1 MGILSGSTSIH
12 NIPMTE
18 LVESKLCRKCKTLKS
33 LLDFGIDRK
42 SKDGHKTRCRQCV
55 AGENRLYKLNNRNV
69 VNAAK
74 NRYRQRH
81 TAEMADYMR
90 LYRARVRGSQL
101 ADRHRQHLEFHKEV
115 NIQLQFRLGAIMASQ
130 LLQNDKTIEI
140 EKLLLKYLKSP
151 ESASGR
157 KALNEARGI
166 AFRAKISY
174 EAFNTLLNTLNRSRI

>member
-1 MGILSGSTSIH
+1 MQPRTGI
-12 NIPMTE
+12 
-18 LVESKLCRKCKTLKS
+18 
-33 LLDFGIDRK
+33 
-42 SKDGHKTRCRQCV
+42 
-55 AGENRLYKLNNRNV
+55 
-69 VNAAK
+69 VNAIPPKWPTICVCIVPGSVEASWL
-74 NRYRQRH
+74 
-81 TAEMADYMR
+81 TAT
-90 LYRARVRGSQL
+90 VST
-101 ADRHRQHLEFHKEV
+101 EFHKEV

>member
-1 MGILSGSTSIH
+1 
-12 NIPMTE
+12 MTE

-115 NIQLQFRLGAIMASQ
+115 NIQLQFRLGAIMAS
-130 LLQNDKTIEI
+130 
-140 EKLLLKYLKSP
+140 
-151 ESASGR
+151 A
-157 KALNEARGI
+157 
-166 AFRAKISY
+166 AK
-174 EAFNTLLNTLNRSRI
+174 NRYRQRHTAEMADYMPFVSCQGPWKPAG